1 MAMPDAIGALLLLA
15 HARRERLTRSV
26 YNVTAF
32 SPSAEEIR
40 AEVLAAFTRAEITFQ
55 VDARR
60 QAIVDTWPAE
70 VDDGAA
76 RGDWGHAPRYG
87 FRDAFHDYLIPTI
100 RGRYNR

>member
-1 MAMPDAIGALLLLA
+1 LRLA
-15 HARRERLTRSV
+15 AAPREKLTRAV

-32 SPSAEEIR
+32 SPSADEIR
-40 AEVLAAFTRAEITFQ
+40 AEVLAAFPQAEITFQ

-70 VDDGAA
+70 VDDRAA

-100 RGRYNR
+100 QARYNR